1 VPTHHSLLHNTIKGR
16 KNQGGRQVFAVVI
29 AYPTGK
35 RDLIDFASCPE
46 EAEEII
52 ETVCRNNG
60 GRQYLYEKGV
70 RFQVELAF

>member
-1 VPTHHSLLHNTIKGR
+1 
-16 KNQGGRQVFAVVI
+16 VFAVVI